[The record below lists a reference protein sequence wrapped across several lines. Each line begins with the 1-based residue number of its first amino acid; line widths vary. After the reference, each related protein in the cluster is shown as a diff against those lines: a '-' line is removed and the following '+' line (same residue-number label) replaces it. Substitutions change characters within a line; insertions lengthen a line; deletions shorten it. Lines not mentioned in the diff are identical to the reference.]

1 MDPPFGGMVEI
12 LAHSLK
18 TISFPAGIFCPLKF
32 MYLFLASV
40 GLIQSYLNRL
50 CFTGAKEN
58 VKILPTL
65 FFFPY
70 YLQPRVSQYLP
81 DFSMSDYRVNKHTF
95 IASSNKYYPKKLS
108 QFDDSSSNLF
118 IIYRLTTLIMI
129 PISVAQKDKS
139 MDPQC
144 DSSQISI

>member
-1 MDPPFGGMVEI
+1 MLYKMRSKETFLQVFESFIRKEDSKTLIVMDPPFGGMVEI
-12 LAHSLK
+12 LAQSLK
-18 TISFPAGIFCPLKF
+18 TISCPAGIFCPLKF
-32 MYLFLASV
+32 MYLFLVSV

-95 IASSNKYYPKKLS
+95 IASSNKYYRK
-108 QFDDSSSNLF
+108 N
-118 IIYRLTTLIMI
+118 
-129 PISVAQKDKS
+129 
-139 MDPQC
+139 
-144 DSSQISI
+144 